1 MIKRF
6 NEVEGRLLFPIAGQQ
21 RYAYTVSGSTDFF
34 KLEEMAEHGGHPGTV
49 LKFYDYRRRRVICP
63 FEQKPNVMYS
73 APIFSGKHYYFL
85 QCNYGEQVLR
95 LYRFRP
101 EDPWKLVAE
110 LDLSGIDLYNLR
122 LLGDTPHII
131 SQNGKTF
138 RCYYPEVFSFDLRPN
153 ETACVIEEDKVY
165 LEAWIEEDWDDE
177 HDCAGPDYKFYDKVI
192 VKDFE
197 GNTLSEEVGSLNQG
211 PDGDWWIS

>member
-6 NEVEGRLLFPIAGQQ
+6 IEVDGRMLFPIAGQQ
-21 RYAYTVSGSTDFF
+21 RVAYTLSGSTDFYEL
-34 KLEEMAEHGGHPGTV
+34 KERAAHGGHPGTV
-49 LKFYDYRRRRVICP
+49 IKFYDYRRRRVVQP

-73 APIFSGKHYYFL
+73 APIFSWNHYFFL
-85 QCNYGEQVLR
+85 QCDYGEKVLR
-95 LYRFRP
+95 LYRYIPERP
-101 EDPWKLVAE
+101 LVLFED
-110 LDLSGIDLYNLR
+110 LDLTGFDLYNLR
-122 LLGDTPHII
+122 LVGDAPHII
-131 SQNGKTF
+131 SQNGEWF
-138 RCYYPEVFSFDLRPN
+138 RCYWPEKFSFPLQPN
-153 ETACVIEEDKVY
+153 ETVCFIEDDKVY
-165 LEAWIEEDWDDE
+165 LEAWFEEGWDDE